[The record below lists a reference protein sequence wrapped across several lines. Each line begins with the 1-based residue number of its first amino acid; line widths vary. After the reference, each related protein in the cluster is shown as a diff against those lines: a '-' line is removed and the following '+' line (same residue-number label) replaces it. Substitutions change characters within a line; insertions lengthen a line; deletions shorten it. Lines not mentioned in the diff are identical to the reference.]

1 MTYFRTFINKIKNII
16 EMAKN
21 VYYQTDELPIDFY
34 GSEDIEKDETVDDG
48 LNKKMFPMQL
58 VSLLPPIVEKSFHMI
73 YIMSKNNGKC
83 FFKSD
88 TPNNL
93 FRMSQDDFD
102 VALQTLIDNGFVDVT
117 RSGESSYECVINYD
131 KLNEFVFP
139 FKDLPSK
146 ESIKLSTNVTF
157 RNVNDNISIDELTD
171 DQVRE
176 LVERILAT
184 RKKK

>member
-1 MTYFRTFINKIKNII
+1 MEKKVTIQLDADYKKKTIPLPLII
-16 EMAKN
+16 
-21 VYYQTDELPIDFY
+21 
-34 GSEDIEKDETVDDG
+34 
-48 LNKKMFPMQL
+48 
-58 VSLLPPIVEKSFHMI
+58 LLPLIAQKLLI
-73 YIMSKNNGKC
+73 TINRITKNGKK
-83 FFKSD
+83 FFYSSK
-88 TPNNL
+88 TPEL
-93 FRMSQDDFD
+93 LHMREEDCDI
-102 VALQTLIDNGFVDVT
+102 ALQTLIDNGFVDVT

-139 FKDLPSK
+139 FKELPSK
-146 ESIKLSTNVTF
+146 ECIKLSTNVTF